1 MAKVSD
7 IIFSLNATTLP
18 NGGANASTIL
28 TALNP
33 EYIPGLFTFSVLV
46 FLLDL
51 EPGKEMNLSI
61 SFVDPNGDNAAYI
74 ESPIQYEGDDSNIPQ
89 EYKGLNIG
97 VDWKNVNLKVS
108 GLYKLQVAVNG
119 DILAEKPIFVK
130 GKNES

>member
-18 NGGANASTIL
+18 SGGANANTIL

-33 EYIPGLFTFSVLV
+33 EYVPGLFTFSVLI

-51 EPGKEMNLSI
+51 EPGKELNLSV
-61 SFVDPNGDNAAYI
+61 SFIDPNGDNAAYI

-89 EYKGLNIG
+89 EHKGVNIG
-97 VDWKNVNLKVS
+97 IDWKNVNLKVS
-108 GLYKLQVAVNG
+108 GLYTLRVVVDGNT
-119 DILAEKPIFVK
+119 LSEKTIFVK
-130 GKNES
+130 GKNEA